1 MKKQQQHKGFLVV
14 EKQEEETRSVGEAMS
29 GVCAALVANREART
43 GTGERGRV
51 GGAWPVR
58 GELGLDLTPTLVAT
72 FLAWPG
78 LTCPSLSSFLGLVAS
93 LYLLP
98 GTRKGRKQ
106 ARKEGGATNEP
117 VSECLQIGNFQQHA
131 SKQTHT
137 QVLTAN
143 IVATHFRTLNFCP
156 KTGSL
161 STPFLFSLSF

>member
-29 GVCAALVANREART
+29 GACAALVANREART

-78 LTCPSLSSFLGLVAS
+78 LTCPSPCKFPPSLPSLV
-93 LYLLP
+93 
-98 GTRKGRKQ
+98 
-106 ARKEGGATNEP
+106 
-117 VSECLQIGNFQQHA
+117 
-131 SKQTHT
+131 
-137 QVLTAN
+137 
-143 IVATHFRTLNFCP
+143 
-156 KTGSL
+156 
-161 STPFLFSLSF
+161 